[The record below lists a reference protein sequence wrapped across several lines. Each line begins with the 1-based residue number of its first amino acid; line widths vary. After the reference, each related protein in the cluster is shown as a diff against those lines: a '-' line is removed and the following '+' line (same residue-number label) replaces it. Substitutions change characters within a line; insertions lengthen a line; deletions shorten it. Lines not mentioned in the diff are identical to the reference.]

1 MQEPPIASGVFVKH
15 PFILLCSR
23 QSNHSASV
31 AQYASTSG
39 ARSAREWALHAGKTC
54 KEMGDEEDA
63 ELLRRNIGNQC
74 LTRIQKIVLNPEP
87 FALKVTRTSKNA
99 KIARFPFYLKK
110 GAACCFSVKSASSA
124 TAVCL
129 TRFDSLLCLVTL
141 TLWLCTGLCGGVW
154 PDDVKDASGKL
165 DPNMFF
171 RTPCFGCQMQWIN
184 GFLNNSFRLL
194 DYGDPQNPC
203 YGRKF
208 EGLYDHIQ

>member
-1 MQEPPIASGVFVKH
+1 MIIILIIIVIILIIIVILVIVIIVIMIIIEVAVVVVVITIIVIVIIIILKIMI
-15 PFILLCSR
+15 ILL
-23 QSNHSASV
+23 V
-31 AQYASTSG
+31 
-39 ARSAREWALHAGKTC
+39 EV
-54 KEMGDEEDA
+54 
-63 ELLRRNIGNQC
+63 
-74 LTRIQKIVLNPEP
+74 IVI
-87 FALKVTRTSKNA
+87 V
-99 KIARFPFYLKK
+99 
-110 GAACCFSVKSASSA
+110 
-124 TAVCL
+124 
-129 TRFDSLLCLVTL
+129 L